1 LLQLIDEGDLRPT
14 APRIAEQAGVSLR
27 SVFQHFSD
35 LEALFAAAAAR
46 ELERLSP
53 LVGPLPVGA
62 PLDVRLDA
70 FVTQRARVLEAITPV
85 RRASLLQEPSS
96 PELRSSRAR
105 LLALA
110 RGEVAQV
117 FDAELTRRPRVDRVE
132 LADVGG
138 LACPPGSFANACA
151 SRHAAHALRPSRGKE
166 LTVSDAST
174 DDARNALAELVVG
187 HSDDE
192 ITKAAEELGVD
203 TLLDQVFGG
212 MEQAF
217 QPEKAAGQSAVV
229 QWDVDAPD
237 GKHSRTVHIADGTCK
252 VEPGAAESPRLTL
265 TLTLP
270 DFLRFVAGQLD
281 GMQAFMSGKLKLGG
295 DIMLAQ
301 TMQAWFAT

>member
-117 FDAELTRRPRVDRVE
+117 FDAELTRRPRVDRID
-132 LADVGG
+132 LLDALD
-138 LACPPGSFANACA
+138 AA
-151 SRHAAHALRPSRGKE
+151 SSWQTWEALRAHQGLSPTR
-166 LTVSDAST
+166 
-174 DDARNALAELVVG
+174 ARRVMRRMLSALL
-187 HSDDE
+187 
-192 ITKAAEELGVD
+192 EE
-203 TLLDQVFGG
+203 
-212 MEQAF
+212 
-217 QPEKAAGQSAVV
+217 
-229 QWDVDAPD
+229 
-237 GKHSRTVHIADGTCK
+237 RN
-252 VEPGAAESPRLTL
+252 
-265 TLTLP
+265 
-270 DFLRFVAGQLD
+270 
-281 GMQAFMSGKLKLGG
+281 
-295 DIMLAQ
+295 
-301 TMQAWFAT
+301 